1 MSSVY
6 FTLESV
12 SAGAH
17 TFSER
22 IGSPD
27 EGTSALGYVIVGFSW
42 LEESLESHI
51 GSLAGVA
58 AQIAPALTAEL
69 SFKTKV
75 NVLSSLVR
83 AQDDKRQFNF
93 GSEDPVDVWND
104 ILKMLYKSEELRNRL
119 LHSHWLTIGGKTMH
133 RRKTTAKAAHG
144 VRVSSE
150 HLSSDYLLDVYDYI
164 LNVDWALNEFFGK
177 A

>member
-6 FTLESV
+6 LESV
-12 SAGAH
+12 SSGGHNFA
-17 TFSER
+17 ER

-58 AQIAPALTAEL
+58 PQTAPALTAEL

-83 AQDDKRQFNF
+83 VQDDKHQFNA
-93 GSEDPVDVWND
+93 GSEDALDVWND
-104 ILKMLYKSEELRNRL
+104 ILKMLYRAEELRNQL
-119 LHSHWLTIGGKTMH
+119 LHSHWLTIGGKTMR

-144 VRVSSE
+144 IRVSAE

-164 LNVDWALNEFFGK
+164 LNVDRTLNEFFGR